1 MHRVSAKLLAVVASV
16 AALAGGGVALAHG
29 QAGHGKGHA
38 GATSFR
44 ADLVGYQEVPAVS
57 TPASGEFRARL
68 KGGVVQWRL
77 SYRDLEGA
85 VQQAHVHFGQFAVN
99 GGVSVFLCSNLPG
112 APAGVQRCP
121 APPAT
126 ISGAITANEV
136 VGPVEQGIAP
146 GEVGELLAAMR
157 AGVTYANVHS
167 DKFPN
172 GEMRGQIDPRGNRHH
187 GDEHGHGDDRDD
199 DD

>member
-1 MHRVSAKLLAVVASV
+1 MHRVPAKLLAVVAS
-16 AALAGGGVALAHG
+16 AGALAGGGVALAHG
-29 QAGHGKGHA
+29 ESGHGKSNA
-38 GATSFR
+38 GSSSFR
-44 ADLVGYQEVPAVS
+44 AALSGYQEVPAVS
-57 TPASGEFRARL
+57 TPASGDFKARL

-126 ISGAITANEV
+126 ITGTIGANEV
-136 VGPVEQGIAP
+136 VGPVDQGIAP
-146 GEVGELLAAMR
+146 GELDELLAAMR

-172 GEMRGQIDPRGNRHH
+172 GEMRGQIDPQGNKRH
-187 GDEHGHGDDRDD
+187 GDKHDRDNH
-199 DD
+199 